1 MRFFHYFLYTVFV
14 SSAHKPNS
22 LPVFCYPKLCWW
34 DDPTKQ
40 LSIMEQKPQ
49 WYDVRSVYMDGMTER
64 MDKGSKNCA
73 TMSNDDNGRKS
84 VMCHSRH
91 RFHRI
96 LKIPSV
102 CCCCYSN
109 VNSFFRFRKTPK
121 HSRTWF
127 DWEYV
132 GFLDLLK
139 LIVWRI
145 WIRWVKFISF
155 SDDMRLCL
163 YVSNQNNYRK
173 S

>member
-73 TMSNDDNGRKS
+73 TTAMTIMEEK
-84 VMCHSRH
+84 VLCV
-91 RFHRI
+91 I
-96 LKIPSV
+96 LV
-102 CCCCYSN
+102 
-109 VNSFFRFRKTPK
+109 
-121 HSRTWF
+121 
-127 DWEYV
+127 
-132 GFLDLLK
+132 
-139 LIVWRI
+139 IV
-145 WIRWVKFISF
+145 FIVF
-155 SDDMRLCL
+155 
-163 YVSNQNNYRK
+163 
-173 S
+173 